1 VSDKRDEIA
10 DLLARLRVAVQR
22 DYGRDAVRVKI
33 YLYGDERNPICL
45 PCPYT
50 KPTDGGRP

>member
-1 VSDKRDEIA
+1 MSDKRDDIP
-10 DLLARLRVAVQR
+10 DLPARPRVAVQR

-45 PCPYT
+45 PCPYPN
-50 KPTDGGRP
+50 PTDGGRP